1 VTANDQIK
9 SKAIKILIYNE
20 QTITNITA
28 NMQNEAKSLHIPI
41 VSVWET
47 MPPGKTYQSWM
58 LGQLNNL
65 GQALST
71 ATGK

>member
-1 VTANDQIK
+1 MTANDQINGK
-9 SKAIKILIYNE
+9 EIKILIYNE
-20 QTITNITA
+20 QTITDITT

-41 VSVWET
+41 VPVWET
-47 MPPGKTYQSWM
+47 MPPSKTYQSWM

-65 GQALST
+65 GQALAT